1 MVKTQFRRA
10 HLIIVLVMLLAVVAR
25 ALPGTR
31 TIDDAFITF
40 RYSRNL
46 VEGQGFVYNPGVHTL
61 GTTTP
66 LFALTMAAISA
77 LTGAQDFQWYAIAV
91 SALADAGTV
100 GLIFLLARRLIGS
113 DWLAIFPAA
122 LWAISPMSV
131 TFAVG
136 GMETS
141 VSIFW
146 MVAAMWVYVNPSP
159 PTPSPTQSGSPG
171 KPGRGGKSARLEY
184 LIGVCAGLGL
194 LTRIDAILWIA
205 PLFAYQ
211 LGEDWLKRRRI
222 PWRTWLACALVLLP
236 WVVFSTAYF
245 GSPIPNSVMAKRNA
259 YDLPPFSALQQLIP
273 TYSNAF
279 FAFDT
284 FGSIATMMS
293 GVLILTFSLFALIY
307 VIRRAPRAL
316 PFLIYPWVYLAF
328 FVVLN
333 PLVFRWYMA
342 PPLPA
347 LMMSAFVGVWAMVQP
362 LAKTRV
368 RWAAYGIVGA
378 LGLVC
383 MFTSVNAWNLHPDH
397 GLDRPAPRMAWHE
410 IELLY
415 ERMGRHLR
423 DDLGVT
429 PETRVASGDIGAVGY
444 FSRATI
450 VDTVG
455 LVTPELTRYYPV
467 DPSIVADDQIY
478 AIPPQLIY
486 DTQPDYLVT
495 MEGFVREG
503 LVRQRQF
510 EEEYELMLEYP
521 FAFYGTGMQLYRR
534 R

>member
-1 MVKTQFRRA
+1 M
-10 HLIIVLVMLLAVVAR
+10 
-25 ALPGTR
+25 LPGTR

-46 VEGQGFVYNPGVHTL
+46 VEGQGFVYNPGVQTL

-77 LTGAQDFQWYAIAV
+77 MTGGQDFQWYAIAV

-100 GLIFLLARRLIGS
+100 ALLYLLARRLIGN

-141 VSIFW
+141 LSIFW
-146 MVAAMWVYVNPSP
+146 MVAATWLYVCGKESLAVGEGLTNLGFA
-159 PTPSPTQSGSPG
+159 PSPTVS
-171 KPGRGGKSARLEY
+171 KNNITVYWREI
-184 LIGVCAGLGL
+184 LIGACAGLGL
-194 LTRIDAILWIA
+194 LTRVDAVLWIA
-205 PLFAYQ
+205 PLFIYQ
-211 LGEDWLKRRRI
+211 LGEDWLKRRRL
-222 PWRTWLACALVLLP
+222 PWRTWLACGLVLLP
-236 WVVFSTAYF
+236 WAIFSTTYF
-245 GSPIPNSVMAKRNA
+245 GSPIPNSVTAKRNA
-259 YDLPPFSALQQLIP
+259 YELPPLSALGQLLP
-273 TYSNAF
+273 TYSNVF
-279 FAFDT
+279 FVFDT
-284 FGSIATMMS
+284 FGSVATMIS
-293 GVLILTFSLFALIY
+293 GVVILTLSLFALMY
-307 VIRRAPRAL
+307 VARKAPRAL
-316 PFLIYPWVYLAF
+316 PFLIYPYIYLAF

-333 PLVFRWYMA
+333 PLIFRWYMA

-347 LMMSAFVGVWAMVQP
+347 LILSVFVGLWAIVQP
-362 LAKTRV
+362 LAKSRF
-368 RWAAYGIVGA
+368 RRLAYAIVSV
-378 LGLVC
+378 LGVVWL
-383 MFTSVNAWNLHPDH
+383 FTSANAWTLHPDH

-415 ERMGRHLR
+415 EQMGRHLH

-429 PETRVASGDIGAVGY
+429 PETRIASGDIGAVGF

-467 DPSIVADDQIY
+467 DPSIVADDQNY

-503 LVRQRQF
+503 LARQPQF
-510 EEEYELMLEYP
+510 QDEYELILEYP
-521 FAFYGTGMQLYRR
+521 TDFYGTAMQLYRK
-534 R
+534 